1 MEYSTA
7 RHRYTYV
14 KVVGDLYSYIVR
26 IVEELVVLKW
36 FCKTLLSLPS
46 LLESVGIFSQ
56 KQILFSRK

>member
-36 FCKTLLSLPS
+36 FCKTFLSLPS

-56 KQILFSRK
+56 K